1 MRTVSRALTLAAAIV
16 LLGAGPVMANS
27 DVESDLAEMRQMV
40 NQLQQQVQAQDEQ
53 LQAQGQQL
61 DEAQQVVL
69 RAQEDMSAVSGLSAF
84 LSSVEVDG
92 WVAGSYAWNTNNPS
106 HGLGDAS
113 DGPNG
118 NNGGNNEV
126 FLPFHRNNNSFE
138 VDQVWFGMGK
148 KATAQSRAGFRFD
161 MVYGQTATGLNQ
173 TDWEP
178 CFDHPSDNCA
188 STDQL
193 QDYRIYQAYVEYLA
207 PVGNGVNIKAGKFAT
222 LVGAEVAQTTQNFNI
237 TRGNLY
243 TFFQPITHTGVLAT
257 TDVGPVSISFG
268 LANSAWNNVQQI
280 DNNKEKTYIVNAGW
294 SQDNLGLSAT
304 VIYGAEEDDNNSN
317 KSGLFDLV
325 ATFDPSDELSL
336 WANFDYVW
344 DDGSGDEDSSWGVAA
359 AGRLALNDSTGIS
372 ARAEYVNM
380 NDDELWLFAETW
392 SLTGTIDHMLVDNLM
407 VRAEVRFDQSR
418 ARNGNTEISP
428 GVHATYN
435 EFPQDDGHNGRS
447 RNQTVL
453 LAELVYT
460 F

>member
-1 MRTVSRALTLAAAIV
+1 MTTVSRALALIAAMV
-16 LLGAGPVMANS
+16 LLGVGPAMAS
-27 DVESDLAEMRQMV
+27 QDVQSELADMRQMV

-61 DEAQQVVL
+61 DDAQEVVL

-106 HGLGDAS
+106 HGSGAAS
-113 DGPNG
+113 GGPNG
-118 NNGGNNEV
+118 NNGGNDEV
-126 FLPFHRNNNSFE
+126 FLPFHQNNNSFQ
-138 VDQVWFGMGK
+138 VDQIWFGMGK
-148 KATAQSRAGFRFD
+148 QATAQSRAGFRVD
-161 MVYGQTATGLNQ
+161 MVYGETAEVLRDRGQ
-173 TDWEP
+173 
-178 CFDHPSDNCA
+178 PSDSA
-188 STDQL
+188 SVN
-193 QDYRIYQAYVEYLA
+193 YMYQAYVEYLA
-207 PVGNGVNIKAGKFAT
+207 PIGDGVNIKAGKFAT
-222 LVGAEVAQTTQNFNI
+222 LAGAEVAQTTQNFNI
-237 TRGNLY
+237 TRGDLYNL
-243 TFFQPITHTGVLAT
+243 FQPITHTGVLAT
-257 TDVGPVSISFG
+257 TDVGPLSVSFG
-268 LANSAWNNVQQI
+268 LANSTDNGVQNR

-304 VIYGAEEDDNNSN
+304 VIYGAEDDDDNSN

-344 DDGSGDEDSSWGVAA
+344 DDGSGDEDSSWGIAG

-372 ARAEYVNM
+372 ARAEYVDM
-380 NDDELWLFAETW
+380 NDDHSYAFAETW
-392 SLTGTIDHMLVDNLM
+392 SLTGTVDHMLVDNLM
-407 VRAEVRFDQSR
+407 LRAEVRFDQSR
-418 ARNGNTEISP
+418 ARKTGSGTD
-428 GVHATYN
+428 TN
-435 EFPQDDGHNGRS
+435 EFPQKDGHNGLS